1 MKFFET
7 VLEEQETTISILY
20 KEQLIR
26 VYSSEYST
34 IQRLT
39 KVLGKPSIKYK
50 KSKTYWS
57 GASWDIS
64 FFDLDKIK
72 DILYRD
78 TFIDEK
84 LKPILKADNKNQ
96 VNKAQNAYEKNN
108 KEKVKK
114 AKITGDKTSKEKVK
128 KAKTT
133 DDKTS
138 KEKVK
143 KTRAADDKNS
153 KEKIK
158 KIVAKEAIKQ
168 TKSKESKIKEQ
179 ENEKNVKS
187 NVQKT
192 KEPKKNK
199 KINTNFEQI
208 QFLF

>member
-78 TFIDEK
+78 IFIDKE
-84 LKPILKADNKNQ
+84 LKPILKADNKKK
-96 VNKAQNAYEKNN
+96 VNKAQNTYDKNN
-108 KEKVKK
+108 K
-114 AKITGDKTSKEKVK
+114 GKVK

-133 DDKTS
+133 DDKNS
-138 KEKVK
+138 KERVK
-143 KTRAADDKNS
+143 KERAVEDKNS

-158 KIVAKEAIKQ
+158 KLVAKEAIKQ
-168 TKSKESKIKEQ
+168 NKAKESKIKEQ

-187 NVQKT
+187 NAQKT
-192 KEPKKNK
+192 KETKKNK